1 MRKFLFYFLSLFFIL
16 VHPTELQYYCT
27 YADSRHYELLL
38 NLIGS
43 IHRIDFDRLGEIM
56 VFDLG
61 LNEGQR
67 KHLDTIQK
75 ANVYEVEKV
84 NSDILTPFVSSPS
97 GKIAR
102 GWFTWKPVVIKQAL
116 DKYPYVL
123 CIDAGVTVLKS
134 LDYLFEYIREH
145 GYFLISNLP
154 IMTCNIAR
162 RVTRSVL
169 HDVINK
175 EDPSIKNFLLKND
188 TIMISAG
195 LQGLSR
201 DVLDSYVV
209 PMYKFAHKPYLFAD
223 DKTARAGFGEAR
235 HDQTLF
241 SVLAHKL
248 KMKIHPEGW
257 TELDFGDGKKAKLHT
272 TSDIKFLNKNT
283 NIFISKK
290 GISRGMKKY
299 IFYK

>member
-97 GKIAR
+97 GKIA
-102 GWFTWKPVVIKQAL
+102 
-116 DKYPYVL
+116 
-123 CIDAGVTVLKS
+123 
-134 LDYLFEYIREH
+134 
-145 GYFLISNLP
+145 
-154 IMTCNIAR
+154 
-162 RVTRSVL
+162 
-169 HDVINK
+169 
-175 EDPSIKNFLLKND
+175 
-188 TIMISAG
+188 
-195 LQGLSR
+195 
-201 DVLDSYVV
+201 
-209 PMYKFAHKPYLFAD
+209 
-223 DKTARAGFGEAR
+223 
-235 HDQTLF
+235 
-241 SVLAHKL
+241 
-248 KMKIHPEGW
+248 
-257 TELDFGDGKKAKLHT
+257 
-272 TSDIKFLNKNT
+272 
-283 NIFISKK
+283 
-290 GISRGMKKY
+290 
-299 IFYK
+299 